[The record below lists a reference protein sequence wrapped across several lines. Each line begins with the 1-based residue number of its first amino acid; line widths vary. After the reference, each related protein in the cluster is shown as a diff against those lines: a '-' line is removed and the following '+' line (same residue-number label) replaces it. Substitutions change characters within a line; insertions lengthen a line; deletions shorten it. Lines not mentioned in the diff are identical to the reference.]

1 MSAAFEDSFRDP
13 SEHVVT
19 EVEVSERTEVSEL
32 IGRELRIESVS
43 QQVVAEANVRQG
55 VLNTFEDT
63 FGNSSERVPGEVHR
77 VEGDVSG
84 GEEHGTKS
92 LQSGVSLTELLDVE
106 SPGQDGKVKK
116 HSGVAVDPNLRSGRV
131 TL

>member
-1 MSAAFEDSFRDP
+1 M
-13 SEHVVT
+13 
-19 EVEVSERTEVSEL
+19 SERTEVSEL

-43 QQVVAEANVRQG
+43 QQVVAEANVSQG

-63 FGNSSERVPGEVHR
+63 FGNSSEGVPGEVHR

-106 SPGQDGKVKK
+106 TPGQDGKVKK
-116 HSGVAVDPNLRSGRV
+116 HSSVAVDPSLRSGRV